1 VRRRALGNKRALG
14 HELQRRGRR
23 VRRADPECI
32 QLGPADESL
41 SGVGGLVPFGAYVRR
56 LGVDRSLRRMFGDL
70 KTGPS
75 VVYPMDGQLR
85 LLLDANVVGEERVF
99 GLEALGADPLFVK
112 LAGGSVPSIDT
123 VYRDLCRMDEM
134 DLAGLEL
141 FMADHG
147 LQDVR
152 PRKLSVAHL
161 DIDTTVEPLF
171 GTQQGALPGPNPRY
185 HGRPSY
191 HPLLAV
197 VAESQTCI
205 GAVLRPGDRGF
216 GGADAA
222 SVRAYVDRLRAAVG
236 ADCRLVTRIDAAG
249 DCSDIIE
256 TVEDSGSFFIFKA
269 RLTQDL
275 IGVLARTA
283 EWLTLEVDALGRAT
297 RQVAEI
303 NFVRT
308 EWKERGLA
316 VRVVAVRS
324 LDRDVGKQVQLWPD
338 SDYAVQTYL
347 TNDFDSAPEDIAR
360 EYNGR
365 AEVEPI
371 IGELKH
377 ALGIGKVP
385 SQSFNANHAAFL
397 MKLLAHNLVRRYAR
411 AVLPEPTP
419 WRMPWIRRALFV
431 VPARLL
437 RSGRRWTLR
446 VPPMSPVLHAFACL
460 E

>member
-1 VRRRALGNKRALG
+1 M
-14 HELQRRGRR
+14 
-23 VRRADPECI
+23 
-32 QLGPADESL
+32 
-41 SGVGGLVPFGAYVRR
+41 PFGVYVRR
-56 LGVDRSLRRMFGDL
+56 LGVDRSLRLMFDEL
-70 KTGPS
+70 KTGRG
-75 VVYPMDGQLR
+75 VVYPMSAQLR

-112 LAGGSVPSIDT
+112 LAGGSVPSLDT

-134 DLAGLEL
+134 ALCGLEL
-141 FMADHG
+141 LTADHG
-147 LQDVR
+147 LEDVR
-152 PRKLSVAHL
+152 QRKLGVAHL

-171 GTQQGALPGPNPRY
+171 GTQEGALPGPNPRY
-185 HGRPSY
+185 PGRPSY

-216 GGADAA
+216 GGGDAP
-222 SVRAYVDRLRAAVG
+222 SVRTYVDRVRAATSPE
-236 ADCRLVTRIDAAG
+236 CRLVVRIDAAG
-249 DCSDIIE
+249 DCSEILETIEDARAHFII
-256 TVEDSGSFFIFKA
+256 KA

-275 IGVLARTA
+275 IGVLARTT
-283 EWLTLEVDALGRAT
+283 EWRTIEVDALGRAT
-297 RQVAEI
+297 RQVAEVS
-303 NFVRT
+303 FVRG

-338 SDYAVQTYL
+338 SDYAVQTYI
-347 TNDFDSAPEDIAR
+347 TNDFDSAPEDVAS

-365 AEVEPI
+365 AEIEPI

-377 ALGIGKVP
+377 ALGIGKIP

-397 MKLLAHNLVRRYAR
+397 LKLLAHNLVRRYAR
-411 AVLPEPTP
+411 AVLPRNTP

>member
-1 VRRRALGNKRALG
+1 M
-14 HELQRRGRR
+14 
-23 VRRADPECI
+23 
-32 QLGPADESL
+32 
-41 SGVGGLVPFGAYVRR
+41 PFGVYVRR
-56 LGVDRSLRRMFGDL
+56 LGVDRSLRLMFEDL
-70 KTGPS
+70 KTGRS
-75 VVYPMDGQLR
+75 VVYPMQTQVR

-112 LAGGSVPSIDT
+112 LAGGSVPSLDT

-141 FMADHG
+141 LMADHG
-147 LQDVR
+147 LEDVR
-152 PRKLSVAHL
+152 KRKLSVAHL

-222 SVRAYVDRLRAAVG
+222 SVRAYVDRARVAVG
-236 ADCRLVTRIDAAG
+236 PDCRLVARIDAAG
-249 DCSDIIE
+249 DCSEIME
-256 TVEDSGSFFIFKA
+256 TVEQAGSFFVFKA

-275 IGVLARTA
+275 IGALARTTDWRTI
-283 EWLTLEVDALGRAT
+283 EHDALGRAS

-303 NFVRT
+303 RFERE
-308 EWKERGLA
+308 EWRQRGLV

-324 LDRDVGKQVQLWPD
+324 LDRDVGKQIQLWPH

-347 TNDFDSAPEDIAR
+347 TNDFDSVPEDVAR

-365 AEVEPI
+365 AEIEPI

-377 ALGIGKVP
+377 ALGIGKIP

-397 MKLLAHNLVRRYAR
+397 IKLLAHNLVRRYAR

-437 RSGRRWTLR
+437 RSGRRWSLR
-446 VPPMSPVLHAFACL
+446 VPPKSALLDAFAYI